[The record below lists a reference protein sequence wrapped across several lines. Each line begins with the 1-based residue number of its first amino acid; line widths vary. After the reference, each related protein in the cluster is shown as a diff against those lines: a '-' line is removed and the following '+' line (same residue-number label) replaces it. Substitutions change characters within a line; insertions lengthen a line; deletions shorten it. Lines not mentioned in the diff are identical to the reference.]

1 MSDFVVVVAVGDAS
15 ASGVGCR
22 SRRRVSSGKG
32 TPPRIRCSDCA
43 TRELCLV
50 GGRPAAA
57 VDLGPV
63 LRERSFSRREMLS
76 REGEL
81 GSHFKIIKV
90 GMVFVCRASSEGVA
104 RPVAIAGPGAV
115 FDFSSYLS
123 QPNQVS
129 AVASSS
135 GRCCEIPTDRI
146 ESLAHNDNTFRERI
160 GKVYGN
166 SIGILAKWAE
176 ALRGRNVVTQVAVS
190 LQLLAAD
197 QRGSSVTIPSHTALA
212 GLLGT
217 TRESVARALATLEAA
232 QCLRRRS
239 LRRCEVFPGPLRQWL
254 SAKSQSIVS

>member
-1 MSDFVVVVAVGDAS
+1 MSGFVAAAGDAL
-15 ASGVGCR
+15 ASGAG
-22 SRRRVSSGKG
+22 SRPLGRVSSDKG
-32 TPPRIRCSDCA
+32 TPPRTRCRDCA
-43 TRELCLV
+43 TRELCLI
-50 GGRPAAA
+50 GGLPAAV

-63 LRERSFSRREMLS
+63 RRERSFSRRETLS

-81 GSHFKIIKV
+81 GSHFKIVKV
-90 GMVFVCRASSEGVA
+90 GMVFICRASSEGVA

-129 AVASSS
+129 AVAGSS

-146 ESLAHNDNTFRERI
+146 ESLARSDKTFRERI
-160 GKVYGN
+160 GEVYGEN
-166 SIGILAKWAE
+166 FGMLAKWAE
-176 ALRGRNVVTQVAVS
+176 ALGRRNVVAQVAAS
-190 LQLLAAD
+190 LQLLAAN
-197 QRGSSVTIPSHTALA
+197 QHGSSVTIPSHTDLA
-212 GLLGT
+212 ELLGT

-232 QCLRRRS
+232 QCLRRTS